1 MRLVK
6 WRNPWAVEWGRLLSE
21 RVSGNEDGGTGR
33 EQGVGPG
40 MITRP
45 ESPMGEA
52 DEIARLREE
61 NGRLRTLAHAH
72 AANIR
77 EMQLSLERKNR
88 QLDALHL
95 VWCDGGCPRGV
106 HRYQDDDVLVT
117 EELVAAAE
125 RNTKRLRRW
134 YEAVK
139 FRHETYRT
147 ASEWHRQYAAR
158 AAARTDLGRRE
169 PQ

>member
-1 MRLVK
+1 MRTQLT
-6 WRNPWAVEWGRLLSE
+6 S
-21 RVSGNEDGGTGR
+21 
-33 EQGVGPG
+33 
-40 MITRP
+40 
-45 ESPMGEA
+45 
-52 DEIARLREE
+52 ARCSF
-61 NGRLRTLAHAH
+61 
-72 AANIR
+72 
-77 EMQLSLERKNR
+77 SLERKNR

-139 FRHETYRT
+139 FRFETYGPNPRDPSRQFPAT
-147 ASEWHRQYAAR
+147 ASEWRRQR
-158 AAARTDLGRRE
+158 AERAPSGRRCGRTSRGGLTRTLTTVKVRL
-169 PQ
+169 